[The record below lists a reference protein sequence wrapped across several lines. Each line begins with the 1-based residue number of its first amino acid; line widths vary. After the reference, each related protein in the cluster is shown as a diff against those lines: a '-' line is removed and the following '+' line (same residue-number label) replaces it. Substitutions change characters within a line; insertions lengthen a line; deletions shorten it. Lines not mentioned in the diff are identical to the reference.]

1 MANTINNL
9 RVNNKEVKK
18 IYFNDVILK
27 EFYYNNL
34 LIWKNA
40 NPAIFTNS
48 IFSIDLTALS
58 SDTIIFEGF
67 SVEDFESTYVTTEN
81 IETDKP
87 TEVGQIVVET
97 TEGD

>member
-40 NPAIFTNS
+40 NPAIF
-48 IFSIDLTALS
+48 
-58 SDTIIFEGF
+58 EGF
-67 SVEDFESTYVTTEN
+67 SAEDFESTYVTTEN